1 MYETNNKEEKEAVR
15 EFCELMNDLLRDK
28 LKIIFQND
36 FVLNVEDDLSTNVSD
51 SDRTIRSVMN

>member
-1 MYETNNKEEKEAVR
+1 MR